1 MHGTPTLPSNGKTLP
16 FVVFMVCP
24 NQRGFLYDV
33 SGKILNPSSHVV
45 LLQGYQ
51 VTWPVAT
58 YGTPLHNQKI
68 PIYYNYTPTNKIP

>member
-33 SGKILNPSSHVV
+33 SGKILNPHTLLSYYKDIKSHGRGHLLYTLTQPEDPH
-45 LLQGYQ
+45 LLQ
-51 VTWPVAT
+51 
-58 YGTPLHNQKI
+58 L
-68 PIYYNYTPTNKIP
+68 YTHQ